1 MTKFLDPLD
10 SAFILLENPG
20 TSMNIGA
27 VVELGAGEPHDPE
40 ERFARIKSNIA
51 SRIHEIP
58 VLAQRVVRAP
68 FDMTWPILI
77 KDRSFDLDRHVVRVA
92 LPTPGS
98 QEQLNEFVS
107 DFLSRALSPQR
118 PLWQML
124 VIEGRANG
132 NAVLVMKAHHA
143 LADGVSFAETFAN
156 FFDISPDVRSPTE
169 RVDDGEEEPTVTTS
183 LGLLVEGFGRLRQRP
198 QLILENLASWGSRFY
213 EIARA
218 LAAVVVLRG
227 RRHATPDQP
236 SIFEARKTSLN
247 GSAGIEKTFL
257 RARVPLADAKRATK
271 AHGATVTDF
280 VMASTSGA
288 LRHLLDDREEELKKD
303 LIAFVPINVR
313 GEGDT
318 AELGNQISGMLVA
331 LHVDTIDLLERLRAI
346 SADALKTVGEQRTH
360 RAKIFQ
366 DVPRVLGPTLL
377 SLGGKVVSAF
387 SLFDRIPMANL
398 MISSVPGP
406 PIPLWLSG
414 YPVEAAAPYGP
425 LVGAISL
432 NITVLGFGEYLEFGL
447 LGCAD
452 RMDDLAALRDYIVDE
467 ANMLIALTPS

>member
-107 DFLSRALSPQR
+107 DFLSRPLSPQR

-198 QLILENLASWGSRFY
+198 QLIIENLASWGSRFY

-257 RARVPLADAKRATK
+257 RARVPLADAKRAAK

-288 LRHLLDDREEELKKD
+288 LRRLLDDRGEELKKD

>member
-27 VVELGAGEPHDPE
+27 VVELGPGEPHEPE
-40 ERFARIKSNIA
+40 ERFALIKANIA
-51 SRIHEIP
+51 ARIHEIP

-98 QEQLNEFVS
+98 QEQLDQFIS
-107 DFLSRALSPQR
+107 DFLSRPLSPQR
-118 PLWQML
+118 PLWQIL
-124 VIEGRANG
+124 IIEGRANG
-132 NAVLVMKAHHA
+132 NAVLVVKAHHA

-156 FFDISPDVRSPTE
+156 LFDISPEVRLPGE
-169 RVDDGEEEPTVTTS
+169 RVDDEEEPTVTTS
-183 LGLLVEGFGRLRQRP
+183 LGLLAEGVRHLRRRP
-198 QLILENLASWGSRFY
+198 QLIVENVASWGSRFY
-213 EIARA
+213 EIVRA
-218 LAAVVVLRG
+218 LAAVVLIRG

-236 SIFEARKTSLN
+236 SIFEARRTSLN

-257 RARVPLADAKRATK
+257 RARVPLAEAKRAAK

-288 LRHLLDDREEELKKD
+288 LKRLLDDRGEALKKD

-331 LHVDTIDLLERLRAI
+331 LHVDAADPLERLMAI
-346 SADALKTVGEQRTH
+346 SGDALKTVGEQRTH

-387 SLFDRIPMANL
+387 GLFEHVPMANL

-432 NITVLGFGEYLEFGL
+432 NITVLGFEGFLEFGL
-447 LGCAD
+447 LGCAE
-452 RMDDLAALRDYIVDE
+452 RMDDLARLRDYIVDE
-467 ANMLIALTPS
+467 ANALIALTTA